1 MLQFLSTLRK
11 MVLLQNLPVQIDFRA
26 MSLMQP
32 QAALLLS
39 AEIDRIIRYKS
50 GTQAITCT
58 LPRSLMHRQLLQQLG
73 LLERL
78 GHHSNDL
85 LPEDYPDNVRHWR
98 FATGQ
103 RVGEQAGSFLDDY
116 EGRIA
121 PAIAQGVWKA
131 LSEALVNTVQHAYLL
146 PRGDGCPSLDEK
158 RWWMLTQERDGQLT
172 VAVCDL
178 GIGFRR
184 SLPLN
189 WSSLTMEEIF
199 ETIRDPEQD
208 LAAIRASLILG
219 STRTGETNR
228 GRGLP
233 QIWNSMKLE
242 DVGGMAIMS
251 GKGYLR
257 YAAAN
262 GQEHGGQYADSIMG
276 TLIMWTVALKAEPE
290 ENE

>member
-1 MLQFLSTLRK
+1 
-11 MVLLQNLPVQIDFRA
+11 
-26 MSLMQP
+26 
-32 QAALLLS
+32 
-39 AEIDRIIRYKS
+39 
-50 GTQAITCT
+50 
-58 LPRSLMHRQLLQQLG
+58 
-73 LLERL
+73 
-78 GHHSNDL
+78 
-85 LPEDYPDNVRHWR
+85 
-98 FATGQ
+98 
-103 RVGEQAGSFLDDY
+103 
-116 EGRIA
+116 
-121 PAIAQGVWKA
+121 
-131 LSEALVNTVQHAYLL
+131 
-146 PRGDGCPSLDEK
+146 
-158 RWWMLTQERDGQLT
+158 
-172 VAVCDL
+172 
-178 GIGFRR
+178 
-184 SLPLN
+184 
-189 WSSLTMEEIF
+189 MEEIF